1 MIALQQHRTSH
12 PYSINPSH
20 ITMCS
25 GGLQGDDQHSVRLNN
40 AWDVHAYRL
49 TVSVDMTSWSFQT
62 TELIS
67 LRRKASISAASPES
81 GIVTLHGNGDLVI
94 DSVAGAVVSSR
105 EAKDQIVFSLPI
117 EAAES
122 SEWMITVVFQG
133 VISEE
138 LRGFYRV
145 SYDDPTGKQCRMAS
159 THFEPVGAR
168 KFFFCVDEPAARAN
182 FSIAVNLPATEAHY
196 TVLSNGPLAS
206 ATTNPDGSALFMFEE
221 VPHIPPY
228 LCALVIGELEFTE
241 TIVNNRIPLRIYTT
255 KGKQPRAQFALE
267 AAAFSLDYFEKFFD
281 APYPLPKLDVVAVPD
296 FPIGGMENWG
306 CICLV
311 ESCLIDPSTSSLK
324 SKKVVSDLVCHEV
337 SHNWFGN
344 LVGID
349 WWEGLWLKEGF
360 ASWCGYYGTSI
371 WKPDWN
377 AMDDAVSEVM
387 SALEVDAHQGT
398 HPVEVPITDPSYIT
412 QVFDSISYSKGMAV
426 VLMLQ
431 SFLGFEGFR
440 DGIRVYIQRYK
451 YANTRTHELWAVLE
465 EVSKKPVQAVMT
477 SFTSQGGHPL
487 VSASAVT
494 GADGQEQ
501 VSFAQQRFSFAASA
515 AAPTAKDRWVV
526 PLTVRWG
533 DDAVIESISLE
544 QHDVTVQRKES
555 LVKLNPLH
563 FGFYRCAYSPEL
575 FREVLRVF
583 CQLPYQDRRG
593 FVSDTFAAFHAIPS
607 RETFSDVLALI
618 AAVAEH
624 EVNPAVLGVLY
635 EEVNRLAVIFGHACK
650 DRASMLLEAAFG
662 SALRDA
668 TEWSERSIAELTP
681 TEAQQRSQCICHA
694 LQLLRFRGDK
704 ESPLVQWALAAAHEY
719 LSNTSSGSNDP
730 DVLLDV
736 LLCAATTS
744 PLALTRQAMVC
755 KLDAIKDNASEARI
769 LLRAI
774 CMLPD
779 VDFVESVL
787 TTCAAG
793 TSNTIRSQYGA
804 IVYLGACSNTA
815 LEEGSR
821 VWRYFQGQHAAI
833 MKQWG
838 EGQFR
843 IQAIVEAVGS
853 TLHTTADAD
862 DFDAFFAMHPIPNA
876 ALSCVRAAEG
886 IRQRAYLNEKFGSM
900 VEGMLRKRK

>member
-1 MIALQQHRTSH
+1 
-12 PYSINPSH
+12 
-20 ITMCS
+20 MCS

-40 AWDVHAYRL
+40 AWDVYAYNL
-49 TVSVDMTSWSFQT
+49 SVSVELASWTFST
-62 TELIS
+62 KEVIS
-67 LRRKASISAASPES
+67 LRRKAAAPATGTSLDTL
-81 GIVTLHGNGDLVI
+81 TLHGNTDLAI
-94 DSVAGAVVSSR
+94 DSVAGAFVQSR
-105 EAKDQIVFSLPI
+105 AVKDRIHFSLPK
-117 EAAES
+117 EALDS
-122 SEWMITVVFQG
+122 NEWTITVAFNG
-133 VISEE
+133 IISEE

-145 SYDDPTGKQCRMAS
+145 TYDDPSGKQCRMAS

-182 FSIAVNLPATEAHY
+182 FSIAVSLPATDAHY
-196 TVLSNGPLAS
+196 TVLSNGPLQNTSKDAES
-206 ATTNPDGSALFMFEE
+206 GATLFTFQE

-241 TIVNNRIPLRIYTT
+241 TIVNQRIPLRIYTT

-281 APYPLPKLDVVAVPD
+281 APYPLPKLDLVTVPD

-311 ESCLIDPSTSSLK
+311 ESCLIDPATSSLK

-451 YANTRTHELWAVLE
+451 YANTRTNELWAVLE
-465 EVSKKPVQAVMT
+465 EVSKKPVQAVMS

-487 VSASAVT
+487 VSASATTAVGDDGEKGHVT
-494 GADGQEQ
+494 
-501 VSFAQQRFSFAASA
+501 FAQRRYAFAASS
-515 AAPTAKDRWVV
+515 AAPTANDTWVV
-526 PLTVRWG
+526 PLTARWG
-533 DDAVIESISLE
+533 QDSSVDSISLE
-544 QHDVTVQRKES
+544 QREVTVPRKES

-563 FGFYRCAYSPEL
+563 FGFYRCAYSAEL

-583 CQLPYQDRRG
+583 DQLPYQDRRG
-593 FVSDTFAAFHAIPS
+593 FVSDTFATFHALPS
-607 RETFSDVLALI
+607 TASFSDVLSLI
-618 AAVAEH
+618 SEVTEH
-624 EVNPAVLGVLY
+624 ETNPAVLNVLY
-635 EEVNRLAVIFGHACK
+635 EEVHRLADIFEVSSK
-650 DRASMLLEAAFG
+650 ESASMLLEAALG

-668 TEWSERSIAELTP
+668 SGWTERPIADLTP
-681 TEAQQRSQCICHA
+681 TEAQQRSQCIGQA
-694 LQLLRFRGDK
+694 LQLLRHRGDK
-704 ESPLVQWALAAAHEY
+704 ESPLIQWALASADQY
-719 LSNTSSGSNDP
+719 LAPNGGGSKDP

-736 LLCAATTS
+736 LVCAAIVG
-744 PLALTRQAMVC
+744 PLACTREAMEK
-755 KLDAIKDNASEARI
+755 KLEAIKDNASEARI

-779 VDFVESVL
+779 VDFVEKVL

-804 IVYLGACSNTA
+804 IVYLGACANPLMT
-815 LEEGSR
+815 EGGGR
-821 VWRYFQGQHAAI
+821 MWAYFQQHYDAV

-853 TLHTTADAD
+853 TLRSSADAD
-862 DFDAFFAMHPIPNA
+862 GFDSFFVEHPIPNA

-886 IRQRAYLNEKFGSM
+886 IRQRAHLNQKFGAL
-900 VEGMLRKRK
+900 VEAALRKQK